1 MFENTM
7 KTSNRVTG
15 GLLAAAI
22 LLMLTVAVSVPGAA
36 VRQDHSGQAA
46 MQEMKIPQTAQDHR
60 QHAEHY
66 QKKAMEYRADVA
78 AHKKMLAEYS
88 KRVAQSPKSTTENP
102 YIKKMR
108 LHCEKYIRAAE
119 ALALE
124 AEEMAKFHTFRA
136 KELEGK

>member
-1 MFENTM
+1 MFENTT
-7 KTSNRVTG
+7 KTSKRVTG
-15 GLLAAAI
+15 GLLAITI
-22 LLMLTVAVSVPGAA
+22 LLTLTAVASAHSVT
-36 VRQDHSGQAA
+36 VQQDHAGQAA

-66 QKKAMEYRADVA
+66 QQKAMEYRADVT

-88 KRVAQSPKSTTENP
+88 KRIAQNSKNTLENP
-102 YIKKMR
+102 YLKKMR

-124 AEEMAKFHTFRA
+124 SEEMAKFHTFRA
-136 KELEGK
+136 KELDGK

>member
-1 MFENTM
+1 MFENIA
-7 KTSNRVTG
+7 KNCARVTS
-15 GLLAAAI
+15 GLLVAMI
-22 LLMLTVAVSVPGAA
+22 LLALTVVASAHSAA
-36 VRQDHSGQAA
+36 VQQDHTGQAA
-46 MQEMKIPQTAQDHR
+46 MQEMKVPVTADDHR
-60 QHAEHY
+60 HHAEHY
-66 QKKAMEYRADVA
+66 QKKAMEFRADVA

-88 KRVAQSPKSTTENP
+88 KRIVQNSKNTLENP
-102 YIKKMR
+102 YLKKMR